1 MTVSERLVAWR
12 TSTGLSQREAARRA
26 GVAQP
31 TWSDLEAGRA
41 KRVSVDT
48 AMAVERVTDGAIRV
62 TEWEKAAADAE
73 KSGSHAAAATS
84 KTGTDEA

>member
-12 TSTGLSQREAARRA
+12 SSVGISQREAARRA

-31 TWSDLEAGRA
+31 TWSDLEGGRA

-48 AMAVERVTDGAIRV
+48 ALAVEKITEGAIRV
-62 TEWEKAAADAE
+62 TEWGGAVGSADE
-73 KSGSHAAAATS
+73 SGSHATS
-84 KTGTDEA
+84 EAPRTGTDEG